1 MGLEEKFRNTVD
13 KLTGV
18 AKEKIADVTDDD
30 TKKVEGKV
38 DQSQAD
44 LKQSGEH
51 IKDAAPDA
59 RDAVKH

>member
-1 MGLEEKFRNTVD
+1 MGLEEKFKNTVD

-38 DQSQAD
+38 DQSKAD
-44 LKQSGEH
+44 VKQSGEH
-51 IKDAAPDA
+51 IKDAATDA
-59 RDAVKH
+59 GKAVGQ